1 MTNKTAALQV
11 ERVNVSFGGLRA
23 LNDVY
28 LEIAKNEVVGL
39 IGPNGAGKTTLFNAL
54 CGLVTP
60 DSGELHLNGKKH
72 DFPKPFELVDLG
84 IARTLQGV
92 GLFGDLTVL
101 ENVMIGAQHL
111 AQTGLISAALGRN
124 RKDEDQIRNKARVA
138 LERVYAG
145 GIAHRRADTLAY
157 PDTKRVAIA
166 RALVSEPKIL
176 MLDEPAGG
184 LGAQDI
190 EWMNSLIKNLSV
202 DMSVLLI
209 EHHMDVVM
217 SVCSR
222 LYVLNFGEVIASGDA
237 ETVRLCAA
245 IQQLWLLILGQETTM
260 SLNVSNLTV
269 HHGAICAVN
278 QVSLAVPTGKLAAV
292 IGANGAGK
300 TTLLRALSGLNHP
313 THGSIM
319 WKGERIVGM
328 KPEALV
334 RRGISHVSEG
344 KSVIPELTVRENLE
358 LGAIWRRNAKESKE
372 SIDQVVS
379 IFPRLGERLQQR
391 ADTLSGGERQM
402 LAIGRAIMSK
412 PQLLLLD
419 EPSLGLAPLVIEH
432 IFQTIRDLTT
442 SMNLTVLLVE
452 QNAMGAL
459 KIADLG
465 IVLNLGKVVA
475 INHAQ
480 ALIDDPAVRAA
491 YLGY

>member
-1 MTNKTAALQV
+1 
-11 ERVNVSFGGLRA
+11 
-23 LNDVY
+23 
-28 LEIAKNEVVGL
+28 
-39 IGPNGAGKTTLFNAL
+39 
-54 CGLVTP
+54 
-60 DSGELHLNGKKH
+60 
-72 DFPKPFELVDLG
+72 
-84 IARTLQGV
+84 
-92 GLFGDLTVL
+92 
-101 ENVMIGAQHL
+101 
-111 AQTGLISAALGRN
+111 
-124 RKDEDQIRNKARVA
+124 
-138 LERVYAG
+138 
-145 GIAHRRADTLAY
+145 
-157 PDTKRVAIA
+157 
-166 RALVSEPKIL
+166 
-176 MLDEPAGG
+176 
-184 LGAQDI
+184 
-190 EWMNSLIKNLSV
+190 
-202 DMSVLLI
+202 
-209 EHHMDVVM
+209 
-217 SVCSR
+217 
-222 LYVLNFGEVIASGDA
+222 
-237 ETVRLCAA
+237 
-245 IQQLWLLILGQETTM
+245 M

-278 QVSLAVPTGKLAAV
+278 QVSLAVPTGKLAAI

-313 THGSIM
+313 THGSIL
-319 WKGERIVGM
+319 WKGENIVGK

-344 KSVIPELTVRENLE
+344 KSVIPEFTVRENLE

-419 EPSLGLAPLVIEH
+419 EPSLGLAPLVIEQ

-459 KIADLG
+459 QIADLG